1 MEALTDAIGLWALGL
16 GARVIDV
23 LDREVELVLVPL
35 WIAAILAAAVSQRA
49 GGGVLRAFCFQRLSL
64 PQTQN
69 G

>member
-1 MEALTDAIGLWALGL
+1 MEALTDAVGLWALGL

-35 WIAAILAAAVSQRA
+35 WIAAIFAAAVSQ
-49 GGGVLRAFCFQRLSL
+49 LSL